1 MFQKL
6 LLLALI
12 TGVAL
17 SDVTAQSW
25 FVRAGVQGGD
35 GTQASPFGDPW
46 QALDRCQAGDT
57 IHVAEGRYF
66 GRLGVGMWE
75 IPFDGVQLL
84 GGYTT
89 DFSERNPWAHPT
101 QLLWDKGSKNRPNQ
115 ARLLAKAKGAVVDGI
130 TIDMRD
136 QNEYVDEQQSG
147 RKERNV
153 EEAAISLN
161 YAGTVRNC
169 IVVNSCQEC
178 VVTPPGSTIEN
189 NLFLN
194 AVIFAVKVNSGD
206 AKAITSI
213 VNNTILFTWDNKSP
227 GKGAYRGSAIH
238 LGQVASADIRGNI
251 LANNDNNAIY
261 TNGALDRTSI
271 TKNVF
276 AMNLFANLLT
286 GEGGTKAVVDDQ
298 TMELLEE
305 VGLKAID
312 GNHVVA
318 HELPIDALWLDLYS
332 KRTASQTGKVVMDD
346 WNKFRQLA
354 GLPLMGTGYQVATG
368 VAPPYALD
376 KALQLVLA
384 RKAVP
389 AAGARVV
396 ALPVSI
402 KSAGPA
408 AVAKNYEKSEVQ
420 AWHRSPDA
428 VNGKPLEM
436 IVAISGAANIAGIP
450 AGLNPDDHL
459 GTKLYD
465 IEGQGAFVTGYY
477 RKGTNAERVV
487 NMDSGWYQGSGK
499 STRLHLV
506 RGTAYATNGYP
517 KAGFLID
524 SIERYEPS
532 VASAA
537 AVADKRPKGRDWFVR
552 AGNLGGD
559 GSKDKPFRDPFQ
571 ALEKCQ
577 SGDTIHVAEGDYH
590 GKLKTGRWKI
600 ELPYIALLGG
610 YDANFTER
618 APWAHPTRLYCPTEF
633 KGTRG
638 GVTLEGDGDY
648 TGAIVDGFLFDKRT
662 NNNYD
667 QDHNLVDQDTDHSIQ
682 LRLERPECAVRNCI
696 FVNGGEGGI
705 QVANGMV
712 VENNLFMNHIGA
724 AIVVRGGHTTD
735 PFTLRNNTI
744 LFNWERA
751 GRFGKGMGFG
761 GEGIIVESQSR
772 GSIEG
777 NILEFNDNNAI
788 RFNADPKDVRIT
800 DNVFA
805 QNLWSILYRTENV
818 IDDAT
823 FGMLGDFGFAA
834 STGNRILTPGIPLDG
849 AWFDLYL
856 KRTAYVP
863 GKVQM
868 DDWNKVREILGEPML
883 ATGGEAGSCRAP
895 AYDWKQCLTMVPKN
909 PECKAGARPSQSAA
923 KFTGIVREEVVHEYA
938 ETPWATAKRADTW
951 AALDGQ
957 RVAIKVG
964 VQSANNNFQLED
976 IKKEDYDC
984 YSIIGPE
991 GIDGGLPMNCYVKRG
1006 SSAERVLRTAKMSDR
1021 GVPDQLYLVSGVARG
1036 KRTLVV
1042 EAAVKAD

>member
-1 MFQKL
+1 M
-6 LLLALI
+6 
-12 TGVAL
+12 
-17 SDVTAQSW
+17 
-25 FVRAGVQGGD
+25 
-35 GTQASPFGDPW
+35 
-46 QALDRCQAGDT
+46 
-57 IHVAEGRYF
+57 
-66 GRLGVGMWE
+66 
-75 IPFDGVQLL
+75 
-84 GGYTT
+84 
-89 DFSERNPWAHPT
+89 
-101 QLLWDKGSKNRPNQ
+101 
-115 ARLLAKAKGAVVDGI
+115 
-130 TIDMRD
+130 
-136 QNEYVDEQQSG
+136 
-147 RKERNV
+147 
-153 EEAAISLN
+153 
-161 YAGTVRNC
+161 
-169 IVVNSCQEC
+169 
-178 VVTPPGSTIEN
+178 
-189 NLFLN
+189 
-194 AVIFAVKVNSGD
+194 
-206 AKAITSI
+206 
-213 VNNTILFTWDNKSP
+213 
-227 GKGAYRGSAIH
+227 
-238 LGQVASADIRGNI
+238 
-251 LANNDNNAIY
+251 
-261 TNGALDRTSI
+261 
-271 TKNVF
+271 
-276 AMNLFANLLT
+276 
-286 GEGGTKAVVDDQ
+286 
-298 TMELLEE
+298 
-305 VGLKAID
+305 
-312 GNHVVA
+312 
-318 HELPIDALWLDLYS
+318 
-332 KRTASQTGKVVMDD
+332 
-346 WNKFRQLA
+346 
-354 GLPLMGTGYQVATG
+354 
-368 VAPPYALD
+368 
-376 KALQLVLA
+376 
-384 RKAVP
+384 
-389 AAGARVV
+389 
-396 ALPVSI
+396 
-402 KSAGPA
+402 
-408 AVAKNYEKSEVQ
+408 
-420 AWHRSPDA
+420 
-428 VNGKPLEM
+428 
-436 IVAISGAANIAGIP
+436 
-450 AGLNPDDHL
+450 
-459 GTKLYD
+459 
-465 IEGQGAFVTGYY
+465 
-477 RKGTNAERVV
+477 
-487 NMDSGWYQGSGK
+487 
-499 STRLHLV
+499 
-506 RGTAYATNGYP
+506 RGTAYATTGYP

-532 VASAA
+532 TAA
-537 AVADKRPKGRDWFVR
+537 NADAVADKRPKGRDWFVR
-552 AGNLGGD
+552 AGNMGGD

-577 SGDTIHVAEGDYH
+577 SGDTIHIAEGDYH
-590 GKLKTGRWKI
+590 GKLKVGRWKI

-648 TGAIVDGFLFDKRT
+648 TGAIVDGFVFDKRT

-705 QVANGMV
+705 QIANGMV
-712 VENNLFMNHIGA
+712 VENNLFMNHVGA
-724 AIVVRGGHTTD
+724 AIVVRGGHTTA
-735 PFTLRNNTI
+735 PFALRNNTI

-805 QNLWSILYRTENV
+805 QNLWSILYRTENI

-849 AWFDLYL
+849 KWFDLYL

-895 AYDWKQCLTMVPKN
+895 AYDWQQCLTMVPKN
-909 PECKAGARPSQSAA
+909 PECKAGARPFQSAA
-923 KFTGIVREEVVHEYA
+923 KFTGIVREEVLHEYA

-964 VQSANNNFQLED
+964 VQSANSNFQLDD

-1021 GVPDQLYLVSGVARG
+1021 GAPDQLYVLSGVARG

-1042 EAAVKAD
+1042 EAAVKGD

>member
-6 LLLALI
+6 FLAALT
-12 TGVAL
+12 TGAAL
-17 SDVTAQSW
+17 SDLTAQSW
-25 FVRAGVQGGD
+25 FVRAGAQGGD

-57 IHVAEGRYF
+57 VHIAEGKYF

-75 IPFDGVQLL
+75 IPFDRVQLL
-84 GGYTT
+84 GGYAA

-101 QLLWDKGSKNRPNQ
+101 QLLWDKASKNRPNQ
-115 ARLLAKAKGAVVDGI
+115 SRLLVKAKGAVVDGI

-147 RKERNV
+147 RKDRNV
-153 EEAAISLN
+153 EETAIRLN
-161 YAGTVRNC
+161 QPGTVRNC
-169 IVVNSCQEC
+169 VVVNASQEC
-178 VVTPPGSTIEN
+178 VVTPPGSTIQN

-194 AVIFAVKVNSGD
+194 AVIYAVNVTSGD
-206 AKAITSI
+206 PKVITTI
-213 VNNTILFTWDNKSP
+213 KDNTILFSWDNKSP
-227 GKGAYRGSAIH
+227 GKGVYRGTAIH
-238 LGQVASADIRGNI
+238 LGQQASADISGNI

-271 TKNVF
+271 TNNVF

-312 GNHVVA
+312 GNQVVA
-318 HELPIDALWLDLYS
+318 HELPIDAAWLDLYS

-346 WNKFRQLA
+346 WNKLRQLA

-368 VAPPYALD
+368 VAPPYSLE

-384 RKAVP
+384 RKATP

-396 ALPVSI
+396 ALPVSFPTSAPVAAT
-402 KSAGPA
+402 KS
-408 AVAKNYEKSEVQ
+408 YQRSEVQ
-420 AWHRSPDA
+420 TWHRSPDP

-436 IVAISGAANIAGIP
+436 VVAISGAANVSGIP
-450 AGLNPDDHL
+450 AGLKPDEHL

-465 IEGQGAFVTGYY
+465 VEGQGAYVTGFY
-477 RKGTNAERVV
+477 RKGSSAERVV
-487 NMDSGWYQGSGK
+487 SQDSGWYQGSGK
-499 STRLHLV
+499 PTRLHLV
-506 RGTAYATNGYP
+506 RGTAYALNGIP
-517 KAGFLID
+517 KAGFVID
-524 SIERYEPS
+524 SIERYEP
-532 VASAA
+532 VADAKTA
-537 AVADKRPKGRDWFVR
+537 ADKRPKGRDWFVR
-552 AGNLGGD
+552 AGNMGGD
-559 GSKDKPFRDPFQ
+559 GSKEKPFRDPFQ

-577 SGDTIHVAEGDYH
+577 SGDTIHVAGGEYH
-590 GKLKTGRWKI
+590 GKLKAGRWRI
-600 ELPYIALLGG
+600 EVPYVALLGG

-618 APWAHPTRLYCPTEF
+618 APWANPTRLLCPPDF

-638 GVTLEGDGDY
+638 GVTIEGDGDH
-648 TGAIVDGFLFDKRT
+648 TGAIVDGFVFDKRT
-662 NNNYD
+662 NNNYG
-667 QDHNLVDQDTDHSIQ
+667 QDGNLVDERTDHTIQ
-682 LRLERPECAVRNCI
+682 LRLERPESVVRNCI

-705 QVANGMV
+705 LVGNGMV

-724 AIVVRGGHTTD
+724 AIVVRGGHTTA

-751 GRFGKGMGFG
+751 GRFGKGMGYG
-761 GEGIIVESQSR
+761 GEAIIVESQSR

-788 RFNADPKDVRIT
+788 RFNADPKDVRLT

-805 QNLWSILYRTENV
+805 HNLWSILYRTESI

-849 AWFDLYL
+849 KWFDRYL
-856 KRTAYVP
+856 QRTAYVP

-868 DDWNKVREILGEPML
+868 DDWNKLREILGEPML
-883 ATGGEAGSCRAP
+883 ATGGQAASCRAP
-895 AYDWKQCLTMVPKN
+895 AYDWQQCLTMVPKN
-909 PECKAGARPSQSAA
+909 PECTAGARPARMAA
-923 KFTGIVREEVVHEYA
+923 TFTGIVREEVSHEYT
-938 ETPWATAKRADTW
+938 ETPWTSARSADSW
-951 AALDGQ
+951 AALDGK

-964 VQSANNNFQLED
+964 VQRSNNNFQLDD
-976 IKKEDYDC
+976 IKKEEYDC
-984 YSIIGPE
+984 YAIIGPE
-991 GIDGGLPMNCYVKRG
+991 GLDGGLPMNCYVKRG
-1006 SSAERVLRTAKMSDR
+1006 SSAERVLRTAKMSER
-1021 GVPDQLYLVSGVARG
+1021 GAPDQLYLLSGIARG
-1036 KRTLVV
+1036 RRTLVV
-1042 EAAVKAD
+1042 EVAAKAD